1 MVSVDV
7 KRHVYLL
14 THGGLHRHLSY
25 ISLLLSTAVKHASF
39 RPVDG
44 TIESPGTAGRLGDEL
59 TLPLVNTITALNSS
73 FLDTFY
79 VNKDPPFPVY
89 RLLLGHTNLLTVR
102 AASRRCKPRT
112 QYSKQVL
119 PVKFRCNQ
127 KGPIKPSPTLNPIV
141 F

>member
-7 KRHVYLL
+7 KHHVYLL

-25 ISLLLSTAVKHASF
+25 NSLLLSSASF

-73 FLDTFY
+73 FLDTFC

-89 RLLLGHTNLLTVR
+89 RLLLGHTNLLTSGQR
-102 AASRRCKPRT
+102 LDDANLSHSTPSRFCQSSFAVIRKD
-112 QYSKQVL
+112 QSNHHLHLIQ
-119 PVKFRCNQ
+119 
-127 KGPIKPSPTLNPIV
+127 
-141 F
+141 